1 MNPQPNTPAPFA
13 RVVIVHGSS
22 KESTPT
28 YSLVINGD
36 GRTLYKGRSAVQKQ
50 GRDEWRLSEETLL
63 SMARVLHDSGVLKLG
78 KGEGEGPSENAKLTV
93 ALKMPG
99 AKPVVVDNKQD
110 GQVLEDF
117 VARIEKLAGLETAAG
132 EA

>member
-1 MNPQPNTPAPFA
+1 MTPHPNSPAPFA
-13 RVVIVHGSS
+13 RIVIVHGSS
-22 KESTPT
+22 RESTPT

-36 GRTLYKGRSAVQKQ
+36 GRTLYKGRSAVQKE
-50 GRDEWRLSEETLL
+50 GRDEWRLSAETLQA
-63 SMARVLHDSGVLKLG
+63 MARVLHDSGVLKLG
-78 KGEGEGPSENAKLTV
+78 KGEGTGPQESAKLTV

-110 GQVLEDF
+110 GEILEDF
-117 VARIEKLAGLETAAG
+117 VARIEKLAGLEAAAG